1 MARYLSAVLSGEGV
15 GGAEDTYEYLIDY
28 STRAV
33 NYLSET
39 QGVGG
44 GAGKRMSGCRFEN
57 AVCQA
62 YGFGA
67 RYTDN
72 AKCSTGAGG
81 YSADCIVVYC
91 HLDAVK
97 DTDDK
102 LLHERL
108 VVSVHLFG
116 VAVGYDHADGHGAVT
131 QQC

>member
-1 MARYLSAVLSGEGV
+1 M
-15 GGAEDTYEYLIDY
+15 GGAEDAYEYLIDY

-44 GAGKRMSGCRFEN
+44 GAGKRMSGGRPED
-57 AVCQA
+57 AVGQA

-81 YSADCIVVYC
+81 YSADCIVVKC

-97 DTDDK
+97 DTDYQF
-102 LLHERL
+102 LHQGF
-108 VVSVHLFG
+108 VVCVHLFG
-116 VAVGYDHADGHGAVT
+116 VAVGYYHADCHGAVA
-131 QQC
+131 